1 MKRANIDRQ
10 NISLDIKMYA
20 IGPINVYHFQLFTN
34 IHKSFKKLILVK
46 IC

>member
-20 IGPINVYHFQLFTN
+20 IGPINVYHLRLFTN
-34 IHKSFKKLILVK
+34 IQIIQK
-46 IC
+46 IDIG